1 MKSMILSL
9 SALAM
14 SLGSLQVSQLGGLA
28 KDALSMDFS
37 EYLAVYDISIPE
49 EEMSLRR
56 SIFESNKME
65 MNVHNEDN
73 KSGWDLGLSPFAH
86 LTHEE
91 FRKTLTLKTDRPEVK
106 LLRSVTAKPDISDV
120 PKNVDWRDK
129 GVITPVK
136 NQGMC
141 GSCWAFAATEA
152 IESYHTLKTGKQETL
167 APQQMV
173 ECTDNPRRCGGAGGC
188 QGATEQ
194 LGIESVVKMGG
205 IARNEDYPYTSG
217 IGKWDPTRCRKK
229 ADGTLDAPI
238 IARVERG
245 VVLEA
250 NSYEHVIY
258 HLANVGPLSVAL
270 DATPLSFYRGG
281 VFDGCP
287 KGKKNVDVNHAV
299 QLVGYGENEKDGKF
313 WIVRNS
319 WGERWG
325 EKGYIRIRRN
335 EPNSENFCGWN
346 RTPQNGSACADDD
359 LKPVKVCGPCG
370 ILSETQY
377 VVMADSAGDQNYE

>member
-1 MKSMILSL
+1 MKSVLVSLSL
-9 SALAM
+9 LA
-14 SLGSLQVSQLGGLA
+14 SCLGSIQVPAMPPASVELNLNFEQ
-28 KDALSMDFS
+28 
-37 EYLAVYDISIPE
+37 YLEVFDISIDPSE
-49 EEMSLRR
+49 LALRK
-56 SIFESNKME
+56 SIFESNKMQ
-65 MNVHNEDN
+65 MSLHNEEEM
-73 KSGWDLGLSPFAH
+73 SGWELGLSPFAH
-86 LTHEE
+86 LTQEE
-91 FRKTLTLKTDRPEVK
+91 FKRTLTLKHDRPDVK
-106 LLRSVTAKPDISDV
+106 FLRSVTVKPDISDL

-152 IESYHTLKTGKQETL
+152 IESYWALKTGRQEIL

-173 ECTDNPRRCGGAGGC
+173 ECTANPRHCGGAGGC

-194 LGIESVVKMGG
+194 LGIEGIVQMGG
-205 IARNEDYPYTSG
+205 IARDVDYPYTSG
-217 IGKWDPTRCRKK
+217 IGKWDPSRCRKK
-229 ADGTLDAPI
+229 SDGTLDAPI
-238 IARVERG
+238 TARVERG
-245 VVLEA
+245 VVLEP
-250 NSYEHVIY
+250 NSYEHVMY

-299 QLVGYGENEKDGKF
+299 QLVGYGENDRDGKF

-335 EPNSENFCGWN
+335 VPESESFCGWN

-359 LKPVKVCGPCG
+359 LKPVKVCGSCG

-377 VVMADSAGDQNYE
+377 VVVIADNAGDQDYE